1 VTPAVKSAR
10 KAPVPGTATP
20 TFTRRAAAA
29 LFLQRQHLARPRAR
43 RFTAKRMLA
52 FVEDA
57 GGLQLDS
64 INVID
69 RAHYLTTWS
78 RFDLY
83 NRAALDRLAYR
94 RRELFEYWAHAAC
107 MVPTSHFPAWRRAMI
122 ERAHWPSWTRWVKKN
137 RRVMEAVENA
147 VRENGPMGTADFE
160 HAPGT
165 TTGWWNWKPAS
176 YALDYLWRSGRFTVH
191 SRRHF
196 QKRYDFTE
204 RLMPHVLDAEP
215 LDADEFVRWHIRRS
229 LHAMGAATENDLRLY
244 LTFPQIPR
252 PRRQRALRELLAS
265 GEVVEVTLARD
276 RARWLALARD
286 LDALAAAGRRRQ
298 GSTGV
303 TLLAPFDS
311 LMWHRERVARL
322 FGFDYRIEVYV
333 PQPKRIFGYYVL
345 PILADGHFIGRADV
359 KANRQTG
366 RLEVKAL
373 HFERWFAKGDAAPA
387 AAWGTLDRAD
397 VLRRLGEALR
407 SLGMFTGAPNLW
419 LGRVTPGSLARESRK
434 AILGA

>member
-1 VTPAVKSAR
+1 MTTAATVRRRAA
-10 KAPVPGTATP
+10 GTGGAAP

-29 LFLQRQHLARPRAR
+29 LFLQRQHLVRPRAR
-43 RFTAKRMLA
+43 RFTARRLLA

-69 RAHYLTTWS
+69 RAHYLTVWS

-107 MVPTSHFPAWRRAMI
+107 LVPTSHFPAWRRAML
-122 ERAHWPSWTRWVKKN
+122 ERPLVPDWARWVKRN
-137 RRVMEAVENA
+137 RRVVEAVEGA

-165 TTGWWNWKPAS
+165 TGGWWNWKPAS
-176 YALDYLWRSGRFTVH
+176 YALDYLWRSGRFIVH
-191 SRRHF
+191 SRNHF
-196 QKRYDFTE
+196 QKRYDLAE
-204 RLMPHVLDAEP
+204 RLMPAALEAEP
-215 LDADEFVRWHIRRS
+215 LDQDAFVRWHITRS
-229 LHAMGAATENDLRLY
+229 LHAMGVAHENELSQY
-244 LTFPQIPR
+244 LTYPRVPR
-252 PRRQRALRELLAS
+252 PRRQRALRAMVER
-265 GEVVEVTLARD
+265 GEVVEVHLAKD
-276 RARWLALARD
+276 RGRWLCLAKD
-286 LDALAAAGRRRQ
+286 LDALSAAGRRRQ
-298 GSTGV
+298 GSMGV

-311 LMWHRERVARL
+311 LMWHRQRVARL

-345 PILADGHFIGRADV
+345 PIMADGHFIGRADI
-359 KANRQTG
+359 KANRQRG
-366 RLEVKAL
+366 RLEVRAL
-373 HFERWFAKGDAAPA
+373 HFERWFAKGEPPPA
-387 AAWGTLDRAD
+387 AAWGALDRAHALD
-397 VLRRLGEALR
+397 RLGEALR
-407 SLGMFTGAPNLW
+407 SLGTFTGAPDVT
-419 LGRVTPGSLARESRK
+419 LGRVTPAALAKDSRR

>member
-1 VTPAVKSAR
+1 MKKAAPARRPAARSA
-10 KAPVPGTATP
+10 AP

-43 RFTAKRMLA
+43 RFTPQRLLA

-69 RAHYLTTWS
+69 RAHYLTVWS

-107 MVPTSHFPAWRRAMI
+107 LVPTSHFPAWRRAML
-122 ERAHWPSWTRWVKKN
+122 ERAQWPAWTRWVKRN
-137 RRVMEAVENA
+137 RKVMEAVENA
-147 VRENGPMGTADFE
+147 IRERGPMGTADFE
-160 HAPGT
+160 HAPGS

-176 YALDYLWRSGRFTVH
+176 HALDYLWRSGRFTVH

-196 QKRYDFTE
+196 HKRYDFTE
-204 RLMPHVLDAEP
+204 RLMPHALEAEP
-215 LDADEFVRWHIRRS
+215 LDAEEFVRWHIRRS
-229 LHAMGAATENDLRLY
+229 LHAMGAITENDLSAY
-244 LTFPQIPR
+244 LSFPRIPH
-252 PRRQRALRELLAS
+252 PRRQRALREMIAA
-265 GEVVEVTLARD
+265 GEIVEVQIAKD
-276 RARWLALARD
+276 RARWLCMAKD
-286 LDALAAAGRRRQ
+286 LDALSAAGRRRQ

-303 TLLAPFDS
+303 TLLVPFDS
-311 LMWHRERVARL
+311 LMWHRQRVARL

-345 PILADGHFIGRADV
+345 PIMADGHFVGRADV
-359 KANRQTG
+359 KADRQRG

-373 HFERWFAKGDAAPA
+373 HFERWFAKGEAAPA
-387 AAWGTLDRAD
+387 AAWGTLDRTD
-397 VLRRLGEALR
+397 VLRRLAEALR
-407 SLGMFTGAPNLW
+407 SLGTFTGAPDVT
-419 LGRVTPGSLARESRK
+419 LGRVTPSALAKTSRRE
-434 AILGA
+434 ILGA

>member
-1 VTPAVKSAR
+1 MTAAAPARGAAVAR
-10 KAPVPGTATP
+10 AATP
-20 TFTRRAAAA
+20 TFTRRAAVA

-43 RFTAKRMLA
+43 RFTAQRLLA

-69 RAHYLTTWS
+69 RAHYLTVWS

-107 MVPTSHFPAWRRAMI
+107 LVPTSHFPAWRRAMI
-122 ERAHWPSWTRWVKKN
+122 EREHWPAWTRWVKRN
-137 RRVMEAVENA
+137 RRVIEAVEAA
-147 VRENGPMGTADFE
+147 VRESGPMGTADFE
-160 HAPGT
+160 HAPGS

-204 RLMPHVLDAEP
+204 RLMPQALEAEP

-229 LHAMGAATENDLRLY
+229 LHAMGAITGNDLRAY
-244 LTFPQIPR
+244 LSFPQIPR
-252 PRRQRALRELLAS
+252 PRRQRALRGMIAS
-265 GEVVEVTLARD
+265 GEVAEVKIAGD
-276 RARWLALARD
+276 HGRWLCLTKD
-286 LDALAAAGRRRQ
+286 LDALSAAGRRRQ

-311 LMWHRERVARL
+311 LMWHRQRVARL

-345 PILADGHFIGRADV
+345 PVMADGHFIGRADM
-359 KANRQTG
+359 KANRQRG

-373 HFERWFAKGDAAPA
+373 HFERWFARGEAPPA
-387 AAWGTLDRAD
+387 AAWGTPDRAH
-397 VLRRLGEALR
+397 VLERLGEALR
-407 SLGMFTGAPNLW
+407 SLGTFTGAPEVT
-419 LGRVTPGSLARESRK
+419 LGRVTPSSLARESRR